1 MQCIQIIKLL
11 CVDNQTV
18 IGLHILRV
26 YPFSAEAYRTA
37 LQCVFHMKVQTPEA
51 IRVNI

>member
-18 IGLHILRV
+18 IGLHILRDHLS
-26 YPFSAEAYRTA
+26 FLCWS
-37 LQCVFHMKVQTPEA
+37 L
-51 IRVNI
+51 